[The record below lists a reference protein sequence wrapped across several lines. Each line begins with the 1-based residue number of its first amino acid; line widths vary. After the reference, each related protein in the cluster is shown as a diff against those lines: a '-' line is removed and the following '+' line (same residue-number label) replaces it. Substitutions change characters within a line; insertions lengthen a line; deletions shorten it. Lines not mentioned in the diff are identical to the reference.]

1 MWEYGHSFEE
11 IDRMSL
17 EDYGDLIGYWTEKNR
32 ADKKAEEKRQNKRT
46 GRNSSRKG

>member
-17 EDYGDLIGYWTEKNR
+17 EDYGDLIGYWNEKSR
-32 ADKKAEEKRQNKRT
+32 AEKKDGEKKT
-46 GRNSSRKG
+46 GKRNSSRRG